1 MRTQVLNWMNKG
13 TTKSLSALCMNKGQ
27 RESVRSCCGSEIQQ
41 GSYESIHQAPGAEVK
56 TIQRLLLCWVL
67 WAQGQCSIEA
77 PGTGAGGGPG
87 RGRWQTVCSLTHLT
101 LSWVWVWCR
110 VGDVLTL
117 SQTLGYSSKK
127 DIAHRLLIK
136 LFLGEESNEELN
148 FGMLLTQKLMN
159 NT

>member
-1 MRTQVLNWMNKG
+1 MDAGVRTQVLNWMNKG
-13 TTKSLSALCMNKGQ
+13 TTKSLSALCMTNGQ

-87 RGRWQTVCSLTHLT
+87 RGRGQTVCSLTR
-101 LSWVWVWCR
+101 LSLSCVWLWSR

-117 SQTLGYSSKK
+117 SQPLDYSSKVEM
-127 DIAHRLLIK
+127 AHR
-136 LFLGEESNEELN
+136 
-148 FGMLLTQKLMN
+148 
-159 NT
+159 

>member
-1 MRTQVLNWMNKG
+1 M
-13 TTKSLSALCMNKGQ
+13 
-27 RESVRSCCGSEIQQ
+27 Q
-41 GSYESIHQAPGAEVK
+41 GE
-56 TIQRLLLCWVL
+56 
-67 WAQGQCSIEA
+67 AQD
-77 PGTGAGGGPG
+77 GGGG
-87 RGRWQTVCSLTHLT
+87 RLSTPLTRLT

>member
-56 TIQRLLLCWVL
+56 TIQRLLVCRVL
-67 WAQGQCSIEA
+67 WAQGRCSTGCSVTRTEA
-77 PGTGAGGGPG
+77 PGAGAGGGPG
-87 RGRWQTVCSLTHLT
+87 QGRRQTVRSLIHLT
-101 LSWVWVWCR
+101 LSWVWLWSR

-117 SQTLGYSSKK
+117 SQPLGYSSKVETAK
-127 DIAHRLLIK
+127 GNSAR
-136 LFLGEESNEELN
+136 FRVVR
-148 FGMLLTQKLMN
+148 TLMKN
-159 NT
+159 